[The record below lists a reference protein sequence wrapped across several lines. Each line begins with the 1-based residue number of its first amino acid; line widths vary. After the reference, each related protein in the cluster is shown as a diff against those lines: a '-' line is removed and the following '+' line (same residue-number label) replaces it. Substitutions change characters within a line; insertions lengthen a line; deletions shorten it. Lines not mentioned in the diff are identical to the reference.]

1 MAVKGSLAKNEITN
15 KILETFEGSFLVDGK
30 EIRIPWNE
38 GSDLC
43 QIKVTLTC
51 AKVNIENAG
60 GAGTVQQTT
69 SVPAPED
76 RKITETEKQEI
87 NNLIKKLNL

>member
-1 MAVKGSLAKNEITN
+1 MAVKGSQAKAEITN
-15 KILETFEGSFLVDGK
+15 KILEVFSGAFVVDGK

-51 AKVNIENAG
+51 AKTNVDNPAG
-60 GAGTVQQTT
+60 EQAPVQQSTAI
-69 SVPAPED
+69 PAEN
-76 RKITETEKQEI
+76 RKITAEEKQEVD
-87 NNLIKKLNL
+87 NLIEKLGL